1 MAISSD
7 VRTRARALNSFP
19 VEFHGRARSIY
30 FQRAARPDGVWADE
44 DPVLPRGETAKDAR
58 LKRLPRSKAQICF
71 ESRECIGR
79 LRGTRFYGLADF
91 VFPVEIIR
99 CGGNQSRF
107 ERLPRGKLL
116 SNHAA
121 QRLDLCTIAVES
133 RRQTRKFVDHWQRPE
148 VHFRKRH
155 ACNSSVLLRIAHV
168 DAVGCERQFQ

>member
-1 MAISSD
+1 MAISSE
-7 VRTRARALNSFP
+7 VQARARPLNSFP
-19 VEFHGRARSIY
+19 VEFYRRSRSVY
-30 FQRAARPDGVWADE
+30 FQRSAGADGVWADE
-44 DPVLPRGETAKDAR
+44 NPVLPGGEAAEDSC

-71 ESRECIGR
+71 EPRQGIGR
-79 LRGTRFYGLADF
+79 LRRPRFDGLADF

-99 CGGNQSRF
+99 CGGNQADV
-107 ERLPRGKLL
+107 ERLARGKLL

-168 DAVGCERQFQ
+168 DAV